1 MQVLIFFEGTK
12 YSSYQWCL
20 KTYKDTETEARIIGV
35 QTQMNIFNY
44 FLLWHS
50 NNFSATLQ
58 SPLKCAKSIIKLC

>member
-44 FLLWHS
+44 FL
-50 NNFSATLQ
+50 TVT
-58 SPLKCAKSIIKLC
+58 